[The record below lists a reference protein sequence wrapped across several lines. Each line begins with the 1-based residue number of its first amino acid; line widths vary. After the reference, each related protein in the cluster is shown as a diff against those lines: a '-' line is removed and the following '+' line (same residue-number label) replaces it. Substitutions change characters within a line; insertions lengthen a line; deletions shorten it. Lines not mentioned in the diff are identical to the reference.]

1 MYKWLKE
8 YFTAFGKDFPFSEVK
23 DLNEYEII
31 RIIQDCVKNNLIYTA
46 DNKTPVDAIITKIDL
61 AVGNATDINFTLDK
75 SIVYV
80 TLEDLETNLQKH
92 NTNADSHAEAFNK
105 HNSNADT
112 HEPAFNKHNNDANAH
127 NSMFDKKLDKAGGT
141 LTGDLNA
148 SGHNITATKFIGA
161 LQGIADVATKAQQ
174 DKNGL
179 QIDTNYLKLAGGT
192 MTGLLNLFAG
202 STVPTPANKDKST
215 QITNTEWVQDYIK
228 QFVAELSTNLE
239 VQIQDD
245 GHFSCPALGITGL
258 MAQNGYI
265 CLGKLFGN
273 LIPTVFDFSS

>member
-92 NTNADSHAEAFNK
+92 N
-105 HNSNADT
+105 SNADT
-112 HEPAFNKHNNDANAH
+112 HELAFNKHN
-127 NSMFDKKLDKAGGT
+127 
-141 LTGDLNA
+141 
-148 SGHNITATKFIGA
+148 
-161 LQGIADVATKAQQ
+161 AD
-174 DKNGL
+174 
-179 QIDTNYLKLAGGT
+179 
-192 MTGLLNLFAG
+192 
-202 STVPTPANKDKST
+202 
-215 QITNTEWVQDYIK
+215 
-228 QFVAELSTNLE
+228 
-239 VQIQDD
+239 
-245 GHFSCPALGITGL
+245 
-258 MAQNGYI
+258 
-265 CLGKLFGN
+265 
-273 LIPTVFDFSS
+273 IPQ

>member
-1 MYKWLKE
+1 M
-8 YFTAFGKDFPFSEVK
+8 
-23 DLNEYEII
+23 
-31 RIIQDCVKNNLIYTA
+31 NLHLINIMQIYH
-46 DNKTPVDAIITKIDL
+46 
-61 AVGNATDINFTLDK
+61 
-75 SIVYV
+75 S
-80 TLEDLETNLQKH
+80 NL
-92 NTNADSHAEAFNK
+92 FN
-105 HNSNADT
+105 
-112 HEPAFNKHNNDANAH
+112 
-127 NSMFDKKLDKAGGT
+127 KKLDKAGET

-161 LQGIADVATKAQQ
+161 LQAIADVATKAQQ

-228 QFVAELSTNLE
+228 QFVVELSTNLE

-258 MAQNGYI
+258 MAQNGYS

>member
-1 MYKWLKE
+1 ME
-8 YFTAFGKDFPFSEVK
+8 YLNLFKQDFPFSEVK

-228 QFVAELSTNLE
+228 QFVAELSTN
-239 VQIQDD
+239 
-245 GHFSCPALGITGL
+245 TR
-258 MAQNGYI
+258 
-265 CLGKLFGN
+265 
-273 LIPTVFDFSS
+273 